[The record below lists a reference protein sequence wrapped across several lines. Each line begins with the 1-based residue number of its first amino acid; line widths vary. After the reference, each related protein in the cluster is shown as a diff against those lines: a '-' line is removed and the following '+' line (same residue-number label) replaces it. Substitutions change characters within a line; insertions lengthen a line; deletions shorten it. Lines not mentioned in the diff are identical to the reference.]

1 MTSWTKKLKANRTS
15 AGRLAGES
23 QLEACMLDTKLV
35 PAAVLKTEL
44 TVHTALPLGSAL
56 ILSDLAVVPI

>member
-1 MTSWTKKLKANRTS
+1 
-15 AGRLAGES
+15 
-23 QLEACMLDTKLV
+23 MLDTKLV